1 MSDGIFPN
9 LSIQEHKSF
18 LDFDTKPKFDG
29 PDFVP
34 DFSEKINIMSDSLNL
49 ALHTLN
55 LPESEYKILS
65 IQDLK
70 SLRKIDTDCV
80 GIWALNILIYYKQ
93 FDSSSGFNK
102 PTSKL
107 PRPLQKQ
114 LILPKSLPQPNLFDE
129 KKYLGSSRNV
139 PSMIDERDDR
149 NATVKKWNIF

>member
-80 GIWALNILIYYKQ
+80 GIWALNILIYYFILLFFYY
-93 FDSSSGFNK
+93 FD
-102 PTSKL
+102 L
-107 PRPLQKQ
+107 
-114 LILPKSLPQPNLFDE
+114 LF
-129 KKYLGSSRNV
+129 YYFFFIALRYS
-139 PSMIDERDDR
+139 
-149 NATVKKWNIF
+149 